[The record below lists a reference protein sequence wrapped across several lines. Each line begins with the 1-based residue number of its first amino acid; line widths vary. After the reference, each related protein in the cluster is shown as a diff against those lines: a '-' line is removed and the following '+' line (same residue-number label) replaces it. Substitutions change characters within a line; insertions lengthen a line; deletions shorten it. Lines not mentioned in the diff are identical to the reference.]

1 MTVRVLTC
9 DIMIYVSNGDPAAIS
24 DNSLFAQIHVLWLNE
39 YSFLLGVTA
48 YLVKDTVIG
57 GTEIHGVERSV
68 DRLYITERRA
78 SRNRSALLH
87 LVPS

>member
-1 MTVRVLTC
+1 M
-9 DIMIYVSNGDPAAIS
+9 
-24 DNSLFAQIHVLWLNE
+24 
-39 YSFLLGVTA
+39 GVTA

-57 GTEIHGVERSV
+57 GTEIHGVERSILFKKELGTVKREVV

-78 SRNRSALLH
+78 SRNRSALPH